1 MQPPVAPG
9 VAGKTSRG
17 GELGVPGCLGEE
29 GLEGVGE
36 RSWPEVK
43 VNWLGAS
50 KRWKCWLMLKC
61 GAYLTEGVEM
71 AMSKMERMS
80 SLGGSQ
86 LRF

>member
-1 MQPPVAPG
+1 M
-9 VAGKTSRG
+9 
-17 GELGVPGCLGEE
+17 GVPGCLGKE

-36 RSWPEVK
+36 RSWQEGK

-50 KRWKCWLMLKC
+50 KRWKRWVMLNF
-61 GAYLTEGVEM
+61 GAYLIEGMEM
-71 AMSKMERMS
+71 AMSEMERMS